1 MDINTF
7 LQAVYITGI
16 ISSLTGVILEH
27 VLRRTPPTA
36 DCGSLSYVGILLSL
50 VPVVNIVLA
59 VSVWSSI
66 LLTECNNNDDN
77 HPPGCAC

>member
-16 ISSLTGVILEH
+16 IFSLSGVITEYLTGK
-27 VLRRTPPTA
+27 TPPIEGCDSISWA
-36 DCGSLSYVGILLSL
+36 GVLLSL
-50 VPVVNIVLA
+50 VPVVNIILA